1 MTSTVSE
8 PLSHLV
14 PVRDRIARLLRSAGF
29 KAAIG
34 AHVIVAVIILV
45 RGYGWLQ
52 PLELLIYDALR
63 VAWAGNEPSNRILLI
78 GGTEKD
84 IQRYDWPLKDGD
96 LAALLERIAGWKPRV
111 IGVDLYR
118 DIPQPPGTE
127 WLRAVLAR
135 HKEIVWAFKLQEGAK
150 RGIPPPEALRGTD
163 RAVLADVLT
172 DSGSVIRRA
181 LLYADDGVDN
191 YTGMGMALGLG
202 YLAGDHIRP
211 VPAAGDQLRLG
222 KALISPLDDTR
233 GPYTRLDSRGY
244 QMLLDYHGG
253 PSPFP
258 MKSVG
263 EIMHSDD
270 AAPLVRGRAVI
281 VGITSESVN
290 DFFSTPFNTGFRNE
304 DPIYGITMHA
314 HVADQLIRG
323 AIDDSPFLRGFSRG
337 VEDLWIWA
345 WAIAGMA
352 LGLLVRYTSLAI
364 CGSVVGLLALA
375 GAVYGAF
382 GAAVLLPALPAAI
395 AWVSSAGLTNR
406 VMHAAS
412 NRARTLLRKSFEH
425 YLPPAVIAQM
435 LASETLPKLGGERRE
450 MSVLFSDIAGSTTL
464 AETMEPEILADLL
477 NDYFEGV
484 CAAIFEQEGL
494 VNEFAGD
501 GVLAFFGAPHEQPD
515 HADRAVAAALG
526 VDAFAVRF
534 SSEQKARG
542 IDFGH
547 TRIGVHSGIT
557 MVGNIGTRA
566 RLKYSAQGDLL
577 NTGSRLEGLNK
588 TTGTRICVSGEIV
601 KKARRHRFRPIGSFV
616 VKGRHGATDV
626 FEPLDPRDQYG
637 DLVDRYEAA
646 FRALET
652 EQPEAAE
659 RFAILH
665 REYSEDPCV
674 AFHCKRL
681 AAGET
686 GTLIVMAEK

>member
-8 PLSHLV
+8 PLRHLV

-52 PLELLIYDALR
+52 PFELLIYDELR

-84 IQRYDWPLKDGD
+84 IQRWDWPLKDGD
-96 LAALLERIAGWKPRV
+96 LAALLERIASWKPRV

-127 WLRAVLAR
+127 RLAAVLAR

-222 KALISPLDDTR
+222 KALISPLDNTR

-263 EIMHSDD
+263 EIMHNDD

-323 AIDDSPFLRGFSRG
+323 AIDGTPMLGGFSRG
-337 VEDLWIWA
+337 LEDLWIWA

-352 LGLLVRYTSLAI
+352 LGLLVRSTIPAV
-364 CGSVVGLLALA
+364 CGSVVGLLVLA

-395 AWVSSAGLTNR
+395 AGVGSAGLTNR

-526 VDAFAVRF
+526 VDAFADRF
-534 SSEQKARG
+534 SGEQKARG

-547 TRIGVHSGIT
+547 TRIGVHSGIS
-557 MVGNIGTRA
+557 MVGNIGSRA

-588 TTGTRICVSGEIV
+588 ATGTRICVSGEVV
-601 KKARRHRFRPIGSFV
+601 KKAQRHRFRPIGSFV

-626 FEPLDPRDQYG
+626 FEPLNPRDQHC

-652 EQPEAAE
+652 GQPEAAD
-659 RFAILH
+659 RFAALH
-665 REYSEDPCV
+665 REYPEDPCA

-686 GTLIVMAEK
+686 GTLIIMTEK

>member
-14 PVRDRIARLLRSAGF
+14 PVRDRITRLLRSAGF

-52 PLELLIYDALR
+52 PLELLIYDELR
-63 VAWAGNEPSNRILLI
+63 VAWAGNEPSNRIFLI

-96 LAALLERIAGWKPRV
+96 LAALLDRIASWKPRV

-127 WLRAVLAR
+127 RLAAVLAR

-202 YLAGDHIRP
+202 YLAGDHITP
-211 VPAAGDQLRLG
+211 APAAGDQLRLG

-270 AAPLVRGRAVI
+270 AAPLVGGRAVI

-323 AIDDSPFLRGFSRG
+323 AIDGSPILRGFSRG

-345 WAIAGMA
+345 WALAGMA
-352 LGLLVRYTSLAI
+352 LGLFVRYTSLAI
-364 CGSVVGLLALA
+364 FGSVVGLLALA

-435 LASETLPKLGGERRE
+435 LASESLPKLGGERRE

-526 VDAFAVRF
+526 VDAFADRF
-534 SSEQKARG
+534 SREQKARG

-547 TRIGVHSGIT
+547 TRIGVHSGIS
-557 MVGNIGTRA
+557 MVGNIGSRA

-588 TTGTRICVSGEIV
+588 ATGTRICVSGEVV

-626 FEPLDPRDQYG
+626 FEPLKPRDQHG

-652 EQPEAAE
+652 GQPEAAD
-659 RFAILH
+659 RFAALH
-665 REYSEDPCV
+665 REYPEDPCA

-686 GTLIVMAEK
+686 GTLIIMTEK

>member
-1 MTSTVSE
+1 MTSAVSE
-8 PLSHLV
+8 PLRRLV
-14 PVRDRIARLLRSAGF
+14 PVRDRVARLLRSAAF
-29 KAAIG
+29 KALLG
-34 AHVIVAVIILV
+34 AHVIVAVIILI

-52 PLELLIYDALR
+52 PFELVIYDELR

-78 GGTEKD
+78 GGTEQD
-84 IQRYDWPLKDGD
+84 IQRWDWPLKDGD
-96 LAALLERIAGWKPRV
+96 LAALLERIASWKPRV

-118 DIPQPPGTE
+118 DHPQPPGTDR
-127 WLRAVLAR
+127 LRAVLAQ
-135 HKEIVWAFKLQEGAK
+135 HKEIVWAFKLKEGTK
-150 RGIPPPEALRGTD
+150 PEIPPPEALRGTD
-163 RAVLADVLT
+163 RAVLADVVT
-172 DSGSVIRRA
+172 DSGSVIRRG

-191 YTGMGMALGLG
+191 YTAMGMAVALG
-202 YLAGDHIRP
+202 YLSGEHIKP
-211 VPAAGDQLRLG
+211 APAADDQLQLG
-222 KALISPLDDTR
+222 KALISPLDDTH

-244 QMLLDYHGG
+244 QILLDYHGG
-253 PSPFP
+253 PTPFP

-263 EIMHSDD
+263 EVMHSDD
-270 AAPLVRGRAVI
+270 AAPLARGRAVI

-290 DFFSTPFNTGFRNE
+290 DFFSTPFNTGFKNE

-323 AIDDSPFLRGFSRG
+323 AIDGSPFLRSFSRG
-337 VEDLWIWA
+337 MEDLWIWA
-345 WAIAGMA
+345 WAIAGLA
-352 LGLLVRYTSLAI
+352 LGLLVRYTIPAV
-364 CGSVVGLLALA
+364 CGSAIGLLVLT
-375 GAVYGAF
+375 GIVYEAF

-412 NRARTLLRKSFEH
+412 NRTRTLLRKSFEH

-526 VDAFAVRF
+526 VDAFADRF
-534 SSEQKARG
+534 SREQKARG

-547 TRIGVHSGIT
+547 TRIGVHSGIS
-557 MVGNIGTRA
+557 MVGNIGSRA

-588 TTGTRICVSGEIV
+588 ATGTRICVSGDVV
-601 KKARRHRFRPIGSFV
+601 KKAQRHRFRPIGSFV

-626 FEPLDPRDQYG
+626 FEPLNPQDQHG
-637 DLVDRYEAA
+637 DSVDRYEAA
-646 FRALET
+646 FRALE
-652 EQPEAAE
+652 EGQPEAAD
-659 RFAILH
+659 RFAALH
-665 REYSEDPCV
+665 REYPEDPCA

-686 GTLIVMAEK
+686 GTLIIMTEK